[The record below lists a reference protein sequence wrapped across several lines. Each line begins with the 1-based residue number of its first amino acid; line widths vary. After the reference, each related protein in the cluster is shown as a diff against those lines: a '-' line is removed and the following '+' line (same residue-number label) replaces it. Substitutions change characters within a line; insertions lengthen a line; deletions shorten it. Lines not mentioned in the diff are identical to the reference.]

1 MASAVAAGGDS
12 GGLSLDGGCQP
23 SSPQSISCG
32 GDGQVAH
39 SDGGSR
45 SQPRPST
52 VNQHSAGPY
61 RGPSMLREPGA
72 GPGPT
77 SRAPGRGG
85 FFLHLRGTDDLL
97 GQGVGGVRS
106 HRVRDGRGGEGGGGG
121 RMSTPNESSTTV
133 SKRPPPSPHL
143 LAATALPPPC
153 ASRCLSRTPRRSS
166 PAVLSPPLPPP
177 PRAEGS
183 PYQRRGSYC
192 CGCRSSPQSSAL
204 RGSASSVVGA
214 TAAASHWMLDASS
227 APHNQSAVRAR
238 PRVPFRWYRAS
249 SPSSRGY
256 TPPRLHAREVCSRL
270 YLPSLEAP
278 PLCSGATRPRLRPGR
293 HRVPATWMPLRNL
306 GCQASAHCSPPIL
319 RSEKLVRLPT
329 SGVYYSIPS
338 SRRRRWRSFISS

>member
-1 MASAVAAGGDS
+1 MGSDDGAQAGLRDATALLLRISSDDPVVALETIAEALRSRCETYTTSLELVDACRDRMASAVAAGGDS

-39 SDGGSR
+39 SDGGTR

-52 VNQHSAGPY
+52 VNQHSTGPY

-77 SRAPGRGG
+77 SKAPGRGG

-121 RMSTPNESSTTV
+121 SMSTPNESSTTV

-143 LAATALPPPC
+143 LAATVLPPPR

-177 PRAEGS
+177 PPAKRASATS
-183 PYQRRGSYC
+183 PSLQMRLQHARPGT
-192 CGCRSSPQSSAL
+192 
-204 RGSASSVVGA
+204 A
-214 TAAASHWMLDASS
+214 TA
-227 APHNQSAVRAR
+227 
-238 PRVPFRWYRAS
+238 RVSVPGAH
-249 SPSSRGY
+249 PVGGGEGGKSRGCAGGVEGWATVGY
-256 TPPRLHAREVCSRL
+256 GPTETQVTRWKKDREAAEDDKEESMRRVVVKSRL
-270 YLPSLEAP
+270 FIEQIFN
-278 PLCSGATRPRLRPGR
+278 TKRP
-293 HRVPATWMPLRNL
+293 WRND
-306 GCQASAHCSPPIL
+306 AI
-319 RSEKLVRLPT
+319 V
-329 SGVYYSIPS
+329 
-338 SRRRRWRSFISS
+338 